1 MLAGPVAK
9 FTARAGIQSMELDV
23 DVVPAMADS
32 PRRRVPG
39 AAGAKG
45 PGDPTLAVQLYGM
58 VARIRA
64 AELILQRHI
73 AEHGFGGFW
82 HPGLGQEGVQAGAV
96 AALRSDDYM
105 FLAHRGLGYAFA
117 KGMSLESLFGDL
129 FGRVSGSTGG
139 KGGGTVHFCDPERG
153 VLGQGGTLGSS
164 FVLGAGA
171 AISGQMLGTDRV
183 CAIFFGDGAAA
194 RGTWHEAALQASVWK
209 LPIVWVCENNGW
221 AVSARFSDQS
231 PTANIADRASAY
243 GVPGVIVDGQDAVAV
258 YEAVKEAVARA
269 RAGLGPTLVE
279 AKTLRIRGHY
289 EGDRQKYRDDI
300 TLGLEVPR
308 DPIDLL
314 RKQVP
319 ADVAQQLDD
328 AAREEAEAVLALV
341 LATPRADPSIIYKDV
356 WT

>member
-1 MLAGPVAK
+1 MVDS
-9 FTARAGIQSMELDV
+9 AR
-23 DVVPAMADS
+23 
-32 PRRRVPG
+32 R
-39 AAGAKG
+39 KG
-45 PGDPTLAVQLYGM
+45 PNTANENAPTLPPTPVQLYAM

-64 AELILQRHI
+64 AELLLQRYI

-82 HPGLGQEGVQAGAV
+82 HPGLGQEGLQAGAV
-96 AALRSDDYM
+96 AALRSDDYL
-105 FLAHRGLGYAFA
+105 FLAHRGLGYALA
-117 KGMSLESLFGDL
+117 KGMSMESLLGDL
-129 FGRVSGSTGG
+129 FGRVVGSTGG
-139 KGGGTVHFCDPERG
+139 KGGGTVHFCNPTLG

-183 CAIFFGDGAAA
+183 CAIFFGDGASA

-221 AVSARFSDQS
+221 AVSARFSEQS
-231 PTANIADRASAY
+231 PTENIADRASAY
-243 GVPGVIVDGQDAVAV
+243 GVPGVIVDGQDTIAV
-258 YEAVKEAVARA
+258 YEAVAEAVARA
-269 RAGLGPTLVE
+269 RSGLGPTLVE

-308 DPIDLL
+308 DPIDRL
-314 RKQVP
+314 RKEIP
-319 ADVAQQLDD
+319 ADVADQLDV
-328 AAREEAEAVLALV
+328 AAREEVETVLASV
-341 LATPRADPSIIYKDV
+341 LASPRADPSIIYKDV